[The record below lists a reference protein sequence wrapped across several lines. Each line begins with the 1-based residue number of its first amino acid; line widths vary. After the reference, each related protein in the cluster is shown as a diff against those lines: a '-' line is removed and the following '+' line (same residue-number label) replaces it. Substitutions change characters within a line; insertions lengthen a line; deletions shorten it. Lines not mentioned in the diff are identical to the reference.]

1 MRSDGTQVERLCD
14 VITLL
19 KRQPYTAAELGKRLD
34 VKASTA
40 RRWCEILAYKGHVTW
55 RPTTVRG
62 QQARAWEW
70 A

>member
-19 KRQPYTAAELGKRLD
+19 KRQPYTAAELGKRLE

-40 RRWCEILAYKGHVTW
+40 RRW
-55 RPTTVRG
+55 
-62 QQARAWEW
+62 
-70 A
+70 